1 MNFFVRAIVI
11 VVIFAFAKGMFGSLQ
26 EKTQK
31 FSKVRTVSF
40 ENSEHFKK
48 ASEGLRLESIKKFAK
63 PASQGSLSVEND
75 RLLAEIKKNTE
86 ALNQIQSQLHLQEF
100 ATQQQNKMLQQQRSI
115 QHWQGISRMMNVLNN

>member
-1 MNFFVRAIVI
+1 MNFFVRAIAI
-11 VVIFAFAKGMFGSLQ
+11 VVIIAFAKGMFGSVQ

-48 ASEGLRLESIKKFAK
+48 ARKELRLKKWAK
-63 PASQGSLSVEND
+63 PTSQGSLSLEND

-100 ATQQQNKMLQQQRSI
+100 ATQRQNEMLQRQRNI

>member
-1 MNFFVRAIVI
+1 MNFFVRAIAI
-11 VVIFAFAKGMFGSLQ
+11 VVIIAFAKGMFGSVQ

-86 ALNQIQSQLHLQEF
+86 ALNQIQGQLRLQEF
-100 ATQQQNKMLQQQRSI
+100 ATQRQNEMLQRQRNI

>member
-11 VVIFAFAKGMFGSLQ
+11 VVIIAFAKGMFGSLQ

-48 ASEGLRLESIKKFAK
+48 ASEGLRLQTAKKWAK

-75 RLLAEIKKNTE
+75 RLLADKKITE
-86 ALNQIQSQLHLQEF
+86 ALNQIQGQLRMQEF
-100 ATQQQNKMLQQQRSI
+100 AMQEQNRMLKQQRSI
-115 QHWQGISRMMNVLNN
+115 QHFQGLSRMMNVLNN

>member
-1 MNFFVRAIVI
+1 MNFFIRAIVI
-11 VVIFAFAKGMFGSLQ
+11 VVIFAFAKGMFGSVQ

-48 ASEGLRLESIKKFAK
+48 ARKELRLKKWAK
-63 PASQGSLSVEND
+63 PTSQGSLSLEND

-100 ATQQQNKMLQQQRSI
+100 ATQRQNEMLQRQRNI

>member
-1 MNFFVRAIVI
+1 MNFFIRAIVI
-11 VVIFAFAKGMFGSLQ
+11 VVIFAFAKGMFGSVQ

-48 ASEGLRLESIKKFAK
+48 ARKELRLKKWAK
-63 PASQGSLSVEND
+63 PTSQGSLSLEND

-100 ATQQQNKMLQQQRSI
+100 ATQRQNEMLQRQRNI
-115 QHWQGISRMMNVLNN
+115 QHWQGISRMVNVLNN

>member
-1 MNFFVRAIVI
+1 MNFFVRAIAI
-11 VVIFAFAKGMFGSLQ
+11 VVIIAFAKGMFGSVQ

-48 ASEGLRLESIKKFAK
+48 ARKELRLKKLAK
-63 PASQGSLSVEND
+63 PTSQGSLSVEND

-86 ALNQIQSQLHLQEF
+86 ALNQIQSQLLLQEF

-115 QHWQGISRMMNVLNN
+115 QHWQGISRMVNVLNN